1 MYGQGN
7 RNERKGSHLFRYQC
21 YYRMAIPLST
31 AISLILGTKWLFW
44 NRNVHVLYPE
54 YVSLF
59 SINFAMKD
67 SKVNES
73 LDEEV
78 QYVKTV
84 SHRRDSEVLWIK
96 TQEARATSPNVIS
109 NNEKVSIKTEVV
121 NSNIIEHKK
130 PISKS
135 GSSKKVYG
143 PYERDVCLKAVN
155 RYMFMLK
162 SNKSRSKEWGSED
175 EKWLKIN
182 CHNLRKALEY
192 IDKHFVSGQMV
203 SSSKFI

>member
-1 MYGQGN
+1 MN
-7 RNERKGSHLFRYQC
+7 N
-21 YYRMAIPLST
+21 
-31 AISLILGTKWLFW
+31 
-44 NRNVHVLYPE
+44 
-54 YVSLF
+54 
-59 SINFAMKD
+59 

-135 GSSKKVYG
+135 GTRLTPLNKLTNVNGMLTPWRGVSQKKIIL
-143 PYERDVCLKAVN
+143 PT
-155 RYMFMLK
+155 F
-162 SNKSRSKEWGSED
+162 
-175 EKWLKIN
+175 
-182 CHNLRKALEY
+182 
-192 IDKHFVSGQMV
+192 
-203 SSSKFI
+203 